1 MSGMRPGSGSRPG
14 SRSGTPLRAW
24 STASSSRPGSAGSL
38 GTSDRGTVLLLR
50 ELVHAHVG
58 KTEGGADARQSVNTL
73 RYAIRVV
80 GSKIGPPPSLSSTS
94 AVSDAIVRRLAKS
107 YRHED
112 ATRASY
118 LIEVLRS
125 NDSLSN
131 PQLLLQLLDALAES
145 AHDDIY
151 VALPGDAQKVYE
163 SYGDRVDSPRE
174 PKEALL
180 DLAGSGIPRP
190 PSSKPPQSGSNHSGR
205 SIPSGIDTT
214 ESPVPPPAPSPE
226 LVAAVVQRENSAVP
240 ERALLRQALFVLHGI
255 DGDLVKSDPTGNG
268 HPSISS
274 KIGRGR
280 KGLLLR
286 VCELGAILSRVR
298 EFSQSGSEQDETSSG
313 GKGLVVGAFKAALS
327 EELDK
332 FFAEMAAVETQVKND
347 KAWSLRRL
355 TSWVEQSSS
364 RLLLM
369 NKLVSISKKLK
380 GCALTSELDRQSR
393 RTDGEVGRTARR
405 LYRQSCRPILR
416 MLRKWLAEGAIED
429 EYDEFFIFADSSI
442 QNSRLWS
449 EKYKLVRER
458 TPSMIAP
465 EVASAAL
472 IAGKAVDFLRAC
484 CDDREWVLQ
493 RASKMTER
501 DFEDNRD
508 LSNLTEAITAA
519 SSEASDRVKKL
530 MFGKFRLVEHLES
543 LRSYLLLMRGDFVQ
557 VITDALG
564 EDLDKP
570 AGMILRHNLVRVLEN
585 SMRISSGE
593 NESEIDRDRLD
604 VRLLEASKKDT
615 GWDIFRLDYR
625 FTEAALE
632 NFFSD
637 RVMNRYMRI
646 FAFLWELKRAEHYL
660 RNLWEVQRSW
670 NASLNSS
677 SDQLFLQCAFLR
689 VKMNHFILNLQ
700 YFLV

>member
-1 MSGMRPGSGSRPG
+1 
-14 SRSGTPLRAW
+14 
-24 STASSSRPGSAGSL
+24 
-38 GTSDRGTVLLLR
+38 
-50 ELVHAHVG
+50 
-58 KTEGGADARQSVNTL
+58 
-73 RYAIRVV
+73 
-80 GSKIGPPPSLSSTS
+80 
-94 AVSDAIVRRLAKS
+94 
-107 YRHED
+107 
-112 ATRASY
+112 
-118 LIEVLRS
+118 
-125 NDSLSN
+125 
-131 PQLLLQLLDALAES
+131 
-145 AHDDIY
+145 
-151 VALPGDAQKVYE
+151 
-163 SYGDRVDSPRE
+163 
-174 PKEALL
+174 
-180 DLAGSGIPRP
+180 
-190 PSSKPPQSGSNHSGR
+190 
-205 SIPSGIDTT
+205 
-214 ESPVPPPAPSPE
+214 
-226 LVAAVVQRENSAVP
+226 
-240 ERALLRQALFVLHGI
+240 
-255 DGDLVKSDPTGNG
+255 
-268 HPSISS
+268 
-274 KIGRGR
+274 
-280 KGLLLR
+280 
-286 VCELGAILSRVR
+286 
-298 EFSQSGSEQDETSSG
+298 
-313 GKGLVVGAFKAALS
+313 
-327 EELDK
+327 
-332 FFAEMAAVETQVKND
+332 
-347 KAWSLRRL
+347 
-355 TSWVEQSSS
+355 
-364 RLLLM
+364 M

-700 YFLV
+700 YFLVYEVLDSSWKTFMEELKSASDLQVLLGSHANYLNSITTRALLREESRDQHERILRILDTILDLKELQDQIYKPGAGFENRTRAGGMMDTQSALGKLEKEFDSSMAGLLESLNERTNDDNLILLALRLDFNEHYSVVGRERFL

>member
-355 TSWVEQSSS
+355 TSW
-364 RLLLM
+364 
-369 NKLVSISKKLK
+369 LVPPHPLAFSAAHLQLICRYPLAYCPK
-380 GCALTSELDRQSR
+380 
-393 RTDGEVGRTARR
+393 GRTVLFPATADEQACIHLQEAQGVCTHERARQAVAKNGWGGWEDCSTSVQTV
-405 LYRQSCRPILR
+405 LPSNPEN
-416 MLRKWLAEGAIED
+416 AE
-429 EYDEFFIFADSSI
+429 
-442 QNSRLWS
+442 
-449 EKYKLVRER
+449 
-458 TPSMIAP
+458 
-465 EVASAAL
+465 EVACGGS
-472 IAGKAVDFLRAC
+472 
-484 CDDREWVLQ
+484 
-493 RASKMTER
+493 
-501 DFEDNRD
+501 NR
-508 LSNLTEAITAA
+508 
-519 SSEASDRVKKL
+519 R
-530 MFGKFRLVEHLES
+530 
-543 LRSYLLLMRGDFVQ
+543 
-557 VITDALG
+557 
-564 EDLDKP
+564 
-570 AGMILRHNLVRVLEN
+570 
-585 SMRISSGE
+585 
-593 NESEIDRDRLD
+593 
-604 VRLLEASKKDT
+604 
-615 GWDIFRLDYR
+615 
-625 FTEAALE
+625 
-632 NFFSD
+632 
-637 RVMNRYMRI
+637 
-646 FAFLWELKRAEHYL
+646 
-660 RNLWEVQRSW
+660 
-670 NASLNSS
+670 
-677 SDQLFLQCAFLR
+677 
-689 VKMNHFILNLQ
+689 
-700 YFLV
+700 